1 MNNKIGMV
9 YSHLGELI
17 TDLEEALLESEEKN
31 RTLCG
36 ELADS
41 ELSIENQ
48 TLRKEISRLQKLND
62 GLRSQIVR
70 VTTERDQLLHV
81 VTTPVA
87 YTTPADD
94 DIKPNW
100 HFVKREGMPKE
111 DGEHLVAI
119 EKDSQGRPYVTTSF
133 IVNGHCTD
141 EIFGLK
147 NIIAWAEMPS
157 FPKEV

>member
-1 MNNKIGMV
+1 MNNKIGTV
-9 YSHLGELI
+9 YSHLGEMI
-17 TDLEEALLESEEKN
+17 TEFEEALLESKEKN

-48 TLRKEISRLQKLND
+48 ALRKEISRLQKLSD

-70 VTTERDQLLHV
+70 VTTERDQLIHT

-87 YTTPADD
+87 YTTPVDD

-100 HFVKREGMPKE
+100 HFVKREGMPKK
-111 DGEHLVAI
+111 DGIHLVAI
-119 EKDSQGRPYVTTSF
+119 EKDSQGRPYVTASF
-133 IVNGHCTD
+133 IINGHCTA
-141 EIFGLK
+141 EIFGPT
-147 NIIAWAEMPS
+147 NVIAWAKMPS